1 MHLPKIAGGFSLPH
15 SPPRHS
21 RRASLRHR
29 RQRCTVLLV
38 AASVLVVMLLFVS
51 LHLPS
56 GDSLL
61 PRGKQAASTSADPRS
76 ALQASS
82 VTINGSQ
89 PSIRVSLAT
98 LRADPT
104 WQQLLDPDS
113 AVRQLSDQISLG
125 KAYLARA
132 RDAGEKEFGDEM
144 ERGVR
149 AAEAF
154 LARSIAIP
162 SQAVYKL
169 EARAHIANMS
179 ALILQ
184 AKEMHYDIVAAM
196 AALKEKVAKA
206 EEKASKASA
215 QATLASQVVSES
227 MPKPMTCLY
236 MRLAREWALLH
247 PSLDTVRHPFQI
259 HHNLP
264 PGTPNNSRLVDTS
277 LLHLCVFSDNV
288 LAVSAAV
295 NSTVLSSSD
304 PSRLV
309 FHVITDATSFP
320 AFVVWFSRHP
330 PGLASLEV
338 RRVEGESGWLN
349 ASYAPVLRQMQEAGA
364 KSFYFSAAA
373 AVEGREPIKFH
384 NPKYMALLNH
394 LRFYLPQLFPS
405 LHRMLFLD
413 DDVIVQKDL
422 SALFS
427 LDMNGAVN
435 GAVETCKGSFH
446 RFHRY
451 LNFTDTRLRGRFD
464 PEGCAW
470 AYGMNLFDLDGW
482 RGANVTGTY
491 HYWQEQNVDH
501 SLWKLGT
508 LPPGLLAFN
517 GLTHAIDPSWHVLGL
532 GYNPHLDMNAISKAA
547 AIHWNG
553 NQKPWLKIALPNYRS
568 LWTKYVSFDDPWL
581 SECGVT

>member
-1 MHLPKIAGGFSLPH
+1 
-15 SPPRHS
+15 
-21 RRASLRHR
+21 
-29 RQRCTVLLV
+29 
-38 AASVLVVMLLFVS
+38 
-51 LHLPS
+51 
-56 GDSLL
+56 
-61 PRGKQAASTSADPRS
+61 
-76 ALQASS
+76 
-82 VTINGSQ
+82 
-89 PSIRVSLAT
+89 
-98 LRADPT
+98 
-104 WQQLLDPDS
+104 
-113 AVRQLSDQISLG
+113 
-125 KAYLARA
+125 
-132 RDAGEKEFGDEM
+132 
-144 ERGVR
+144 
-149 AAEAF
+149 
-154 LARSIAIP
+154 
-162 SQAVYKL
+162 
-169 EARAHIANMS
+169 
-179 ALILQ
+179 
-184 AKEMHYDIVAAM
+184 
-196 AALKEKVAKA
+196 
-206 EEKASKASA
+206 
-215 QATLASQVVSES
+215 
-227 MPKPMTCLY
+227 
-236 MRLAREWALLH
+236 
-247 PSLDTVRHPFQI
+247 
-259 HHNLP
+259 
-264 PGTPNNSRLVDTS
+264 
-277 LLHLCVFSDNV
+277 
-288 LAVSAAV
+288 
-295 NSTVLSSSD
+295 
-304 PSRLV
+304 
-309 FHVITDATSFP
+309 
-320 AFVVWFSRHP
+320 
-330 PGLASLEV
+330 LASLEV

-405 LHRMLFLD
+405 LHRILFLD

-491 HYWQEQNVDH
+491 HYWQEQNVDN